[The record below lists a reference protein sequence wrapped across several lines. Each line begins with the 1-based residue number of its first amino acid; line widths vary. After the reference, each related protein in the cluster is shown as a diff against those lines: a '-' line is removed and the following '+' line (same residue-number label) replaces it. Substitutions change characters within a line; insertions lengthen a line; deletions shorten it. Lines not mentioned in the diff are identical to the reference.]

1 MTLARLKEGDF
12 FGEISLLTG
21 KPRTASVKVL
31 QPAELVRLT
40 KKDFDQIT
48 ANHPEVVKIL
58 EESLHLRLGNKLKA
72 LGVFQDSPAKEGMV

>member
-1 MTLARLKEGDF
+1 
-12 FGEISLLTG
+12 
-21 KPRTASVKVL
+21 
-31 QPAELVRLT
+31 LVRLT

-48 ANHPEVVKIL
+48 ANHPEVLKVL